1 MSRSIPINTQY
12 PNNLRIP
19 HSPQPTSSQAPYL
32 TPMHL
37 SSLLLAAFLISLS
50 APITI
55 TKLPKPPPVDSD
67 DTTSSLSPYLP
78 NNTYPNP
85 FTCGTITWPFGTQS
99 LLYTHDRC
107 VAMLPI
113 STYPLSDVDID
124 GDCVC
129 WFGK

>member
-1 MSRSIPINTQY
+1 MSTSILINTQH

-19 HSPQPTSSQAPYL
+19 HSPQPASSQALYL
-32 TPMHL
+32 IPMHS
-37 SSLLLAAFLISLS
+37 SSLLFAAFLINLS
-50 APITI
+50 VPIAI
-55 TKLPKPPPVDSD
+55 SKLPNPPTFDSD
-67 DTTSSLSPYLP
+67 DTTSPLSPYLP

-124 GDCVC
+124 GNCVC